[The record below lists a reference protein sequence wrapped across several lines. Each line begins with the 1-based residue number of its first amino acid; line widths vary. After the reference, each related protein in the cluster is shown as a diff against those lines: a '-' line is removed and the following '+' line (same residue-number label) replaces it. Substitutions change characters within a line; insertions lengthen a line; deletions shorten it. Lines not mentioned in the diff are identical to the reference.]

1 MTRSWLLGCALALG
15 VVACG
20 SATKR
25 TADVTT
31 AHFAVTTLALPG
43 GGPDGVAMDYL
54 AFDPETATIWVPA
67 GNTGSVDVIDTKSG
81 KISRIDG
88 FATQQ
93 LEGRGGK
100 TRTVGPSSVTF
111 GEGIVYVGNRGDF
124 TVCTIDPKK
133 LERVAC
139 GPKLDSMPD
148 GIAFVAATQEVWVTT
163 PRDKSIRILDART
176 LAQKERIAFE
186 GSPEGYAVDAR
197 RGRFYTN
204 LEDKD
209 VTLAIDSRSRKTL
222 AQWPARCGEDGPHG
236 LRLAE
241 PDLLFVACSDKI
253 ESMDLAHDGA
263 IVSTIGTG
271 DGVDDLD
278 YAPATR
284 LIYAG
289 AAKAASLAIVRVDAH
304 GALSLEAKVPTA
316 EGARNAAV
324 DASGKVYLS
333 HAKGS
338 EILVVTP

>member
-1 MTRSWLLGCALALG
+1 
-15 VVACG
+15 
-20 SATKR
+20 
-25 TADVTT
+25 
-31 AHFAVTTLALPG
+31 
-43 GGPDGVAMDYL
+43 MDFL
-54 AFDPETATIWVPA
+54 AFDSETSTIWVPA
-67 GNTGSVDVIDTKSG
+67 GNTGSVDVIDSKSR

-100 TRTVGPSSVTF
+100 KRTVGPSSVTF
-111 GEGIVYVGNRGDF
+111 GEGIVYIGNRGDF
-124 TVCTIDPKK
+124 AVCAIDPKK

-148 GIAFVAATQEVWVTT
+148 GIAFVAASKEVWVTT

-176 LAQKERIAFE
+176 LEQKERITFE
-186 GSPEGYAVDAR
+186 GSPEGYAVDAQ

-209 VTLAIDSRSRKTL
+209 VTLAIDSKSHKTL
-222 AQWPARCGEDGPHG
+222 AQWQARCGEDGPHG

-241 PDLLFVACSDKI
+241 ADGLLFIACSDKV
-253 ESMDLAHDGA
+253 ESMDLLRDGA
-263 IVSTIGTG
+263 IVSTIHTG
-271 DGVDDLD
+271 DGVDDID
-278 YAPATR
+278 YVPSTR

-289 AAKAASLAIVRVDAH
+289 AAKAASLTIIRADAH

-324 DASGKVYLS
+324 DASGNVYLS
-333 HAKGS
+333 HSKGS
-338 EILVVTP
+338 EILVVSSAKR